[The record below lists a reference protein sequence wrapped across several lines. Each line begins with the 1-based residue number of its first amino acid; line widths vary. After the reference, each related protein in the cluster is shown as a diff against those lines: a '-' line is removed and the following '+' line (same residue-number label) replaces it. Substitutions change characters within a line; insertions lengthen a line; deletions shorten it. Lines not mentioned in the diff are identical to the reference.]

1 MKSKIAAALAA
12 TCLVLASCGGDDS
25 SSGGGDGLSGAVN
38 DALAASIEAD
48 GAPVEL
54 TADDISCVAG
64 KVLENADM
72 KAALETAYDE
82 GKEGEELLSAI
93 DESASFEHDA
103 GLMMLQCLPAE
114 KIVDLLSSEMAKAK
128 VLPMING
135 HVWSMSMKRLT
146 LKNWLADS
154 WQWPKVRMV
163 TLERELSQVH
173 WLPVWERTSRVLST
187 VVISHRR

>member
-93 DESASFEHDA
+93 DESASFEQDA

-114 KIVDLLSSEMAKAK
+114 KIVDLLSSEMGEGEGFTDDQRSCLVDEFEK
-128 VLPMING
+128 ID
-135 HVWSMSMKRLT
+135 SEE
-146 LKNWLADS
+146 LASGFMAMAEGTDGDAGAGAITGAL
-154 WQWPKVRMV
+154 V
-163 TLERELSQVH
+163 TCMG
-173 WLPVWERTSRVLST
+173 TDF
-187 VVISHRR
+187 